1 MKILTSFLKKNKFLL
16 LFILILGMVSVWMYY
31 NMIFNIIWLVDSQF
45 EWKIPSLLQMELI
58 NIWIFVSIWLLLCI
72 LNYLIKI
79 NIKVL
84 FLYII
89 SYSLVYLFFINTAR
103 DLL

>member
-72 LNYLIKI
+72 LNYLKKI

-89 SYSLVYLFFINTAR
+89 SYSLVYLFFMG
-103 DLL
+103 